1 MSDII
6 QTTTTATATTA
17 TDSDQQLLSTDNT
30 TSNVESTSD
39 SGDVNASDDSLITTG
54 DVVADESGDA
64 VDETDENGVA
74 SNVDDSNVDDSNA
87 DDSNVDD
94 SNVDDSN
101 ANAVTD
107 SVAELIEAL
116 TKQFF
121 SRALFNR
128 SVSAIQGTGSQ
139 LGELQGDLQRM
150 ALAREQ
156 ADDGDVLNANVRF
169 RNGEYELENESV
181 VQTSVNPRTA
191 SERILDTGEQLKT
204 QIADRDVPLDSQTI
218 QDFRQR
224 LDQIEPGDL
233 SSTNANRSVNQAEN
247 QEVSERLYQ
256 EMLLDLHTNPPQFVT
271 SETTAVVVEA

>member
-6 QTTTTATATTA
+6 QTTTTATAATA

-39 SGDVNASDDSLITTG
+39 SGDVNASDDSLITTS

-74 SNVDDSNVDDSNA
+74 SNVDDSNA

-204 QIADRDVPLDSQTI
+204 QIADRDVPFDSQTI

-233 SSTNANRSVNQAEN
+233 SSSTNANRSVNQAEN

-271 SETTAVVVEA
+271 SETTAVVAEA